1 MHPQLTAIV
10 RELESAQS
18 RLHRLAASTPEER
31 WARRAARDR
40 WSVAECVAHLNLT
53 SRAYLPRIGAAL
65 GEARTLGVPAPR
77 RYRRDAVGWL
87 IARMSGPLP
96 RVGRWR
102 FGRVRTPA
110 AFVPGGDLMRHEVV
124 GEFEALQGKLI
135 TLITAADGLPIDRV
149 RVRSPF
155 DARARYNLYACLT
168 LLAPHQ
174 HRHLEQAEE
183 VWEASPAPQ
192 VTPA

>member
-10 RELESAQS
+10 RDLESAQR
-18 RLHRLAASTPEER
+18 RLHRLAESTPEDR
-31 WARRAARDR
+31 WARRAARER

-77 RYRRDAVGWL
+77 RYRHDTVGWL
-87 IARMSGPLP
+87 IARLSGPLP

-124 GEFEALQGKLI
+124 GEFDALQQKLI
-135 TLITAADGLPIDRV
+135 SLVAAADGQPLDRV
-149 RVRSPF
+149 RVQSPF
-155 DARARYNLYACLT
+155 DARVRYNLYASLT

-183 VWEASPAPQ
+183 VWGASPAPHAA
-192 VTPA
+192 PG